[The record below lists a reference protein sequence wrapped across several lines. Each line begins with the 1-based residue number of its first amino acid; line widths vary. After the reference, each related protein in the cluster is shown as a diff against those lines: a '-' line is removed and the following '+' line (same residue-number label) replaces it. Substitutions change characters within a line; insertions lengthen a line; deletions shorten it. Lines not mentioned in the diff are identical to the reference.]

1 MDKLAWVLLPVALG
15 AAVVAWR
22 VWRGR
27 PLSRQVLNAGSS
39 LLLLAYL
46 AVTAGLGIFW
56 VANQHLPVFDWHYLF
71 GYVLVALVLLHL
83 AFNLR
88 TLLAHLRWRAP
99 PAVVA
104 ARRPVLGGVGL
115 LGLAVAGGLGYWLGL
130 RHGRTELLLPA
141 SAASAATSGDAAAGH
156 GTPRSAAVESAAVER
171 AAVERAV
178 AGSAAAAGALVEQF
192 HALSSLSRAG
202 TMRRAPSVDWGDA
215 PPPFKPVQAGR
226 TLALPPPQARVA
238 PKATLDA
245 AALGVLTWHT
255 AGVSL
260 VRGGIHFRTAPS
272 SGALFATE
280 LYLAVRQ
287 VGGVAPGLWHYD
299 AQAHRLQRLGAA
311 TPDGSAI
318 GRPGL
323 AWPDDAAAAVIATAV
338 FRRSGRKYGDRA
350 YRYMLADLGHALEN
364 LRVAAAVQGLPIVL
378 QRRFDGAAVAA
389 ALGIDEAE
397 EGVLMVAL
405 LAPPGVAPA
414 TLEPP
419 AAGWVVPPQ
428 PRGAAPLGITDAVH
442 RATSLRLAGAAA
454 GAGGTAGTSKLS
466 AASVPS
472 APNASKPPNASNP
485 SSPPRPS
492 LVDDGAGH
500 AGGGARPLPAVAAHR
515 ADPLL
520 LIVQRRSRRRFAA
533 AAPVL
538 HDIGA
543 VLAAMAAVPPQLS
556 AAVRIDLL
564 SLAVEGLP
572 TGAWRYRPQAHA
584 LQPLP
589 VAGEGLRRRARSA
602 ALDQDVIGDAA
613 AVLLLALD
621 RASVAADPDGFA
633 RGYRHAFLEAG
644 LAGERAYLEAGAR
657 GLAVCG
663 VGAFFDGDAAA
674 LIAADPARE
683 WVVHFVALGRPG

>member
-1 MDKLAWVLLPVALG
+1 
-15 AAVVAWR
+15 
-22 VWRGR
+22 
-27 PLSRQVLNAGSS
+27 LNAGSS

-99 PAVVA
+99 PALAA
-104 ARRPVLGGVGL
+104 ARRPVLGRVGL

-130 RHGRTELLLPA
+130 RHGRTEWVLPA
-141 SAASAATSGDAAAGH
+141 GAATPGDAAAGNV
-156 GTPRSAAVESAAVER
+156 A
-171 AAVERAV
+171 
-178 AGSAAAAGALVEQF
+178 AGSAAAAGALAEQF

-202 TMRRAPSVDWGDA
+202 AVRRAPSVNWGDA

-226 TLALPPPQARVA
+226 TRALPPPQARVA

-245 AALGVLTWHT
+245 AALGVLLWHT

-405 LAPPGVAPA
+405 LAPSGVAPA
-414 TLEPP
+414 ALEPP
-419 AAGWVVPPQ
+419 AAGWVVPPLS
-428 PRGAAPLGITDAVH
+428 RGAAPLGITDAVH

-454 GAGGTAGTSKLS
+454 GAGGAAALAGPG
-466 AASVPS
+466 AANTTDASS
-472 APNASKPPNASNP
+472 APNVPNRPDSPNPLKPPGPPSPSNP
-485 SSPPRPS
+485 SQSHRA
-492 LVDDGAGH
+492 VGDAGN
-500 AGGGARPLPAVAAHR
+500 ASGGVRPLPPVVAHR
-515 ADPLL
+515 ADPLH
-520 LIVQRRSRRRFAA
+520 LIVQRRSRRRFAEEPLA
-533 AAPVL
+533 L

-556 AAVRIDLL
+556 AAVRIHLL

-572 TGAWRYRPQAHA
+572 AGAWRYRPQAHA
-584 LQPLP
+584 LQPLT

-613 AVLLLALD
+613 AVLLLTLD
-621 RASVAADPDGFA
+621 RAAVAADPDGFA

-663 VGAFFDGDAAA
+663 VGAFFDDDAAA

-683 WVVHFVALGRPG
+683 WVVHFVALGRPA

>member
-83 AFNLR
+83 ALNLR

-99 PAVVA
+99 PALAA

-130 RHGRTELLLPA
+130 RHGRTEWVLPA
-141 SAASAATSGDAAAGH
+141 GAATPGDAAAG
-156 GTPRSAAVESAAVER
+156 SS
-171 AAVERAV
+171 
-178 AGSAAAAGALVEQF
+178 AAAGALVEQF

-202 TMRRAPSVDWGDA
+202 TVRRAPSVDWGDA

-226 TLALPPPQARVA
+226 TLVLPPPQARVA
-238 PKATLDA
+238 PKAALDA
-245 AALGVLTWHT
+245 AALGVLLWHT

-299 AQAHRLQRLGAA
+299 AQAHRLQRLGGA

-405 LAPPGVAPA
+405 LAPSGVAPA
-414 TLEPP
+414 ALEPP
-419 AAGWVVPPQ
+419 AAGWVVPPL

-454 GAGGTAGTSKLS
+454 GAGGTAGTSQLS

-485 SSPPRPS
+485 SSPPQPS

-515 ADPLL
+515 ADPLH

-572 TGAWRYRPQAHA
+572 AGAWRYRPQAHA

-613 AVLLLALD
+613 AVLLLTLD
-621 RASVAADPDGFA
+621 RATLAADADGLA

-663 VGAFFDGDAAA
+663 VGAFFDDDAAA

-683 WVVHFVALGRPG
+683 WVVHFVALGRPA